1 MDYTTV
7 TGINAKYIFFK
18 NDAKEDRALTK
29 KTDLLE
35 LLESSNN
42 DFYFYKRMALEA
54 EKTYTR
60 INAELEKLKIYEK
73 QLEST
78 IDEHKEEPL
87 YKRGLAD
94 ACFVLKC
101 TKERIKE
108 TLYELSGIRTVKMDA
123 RQKADKAEKMMHII
137 KNILKTI

>member
-7 TGINAKYIFFK
+7 TGINAKYIFVK
-18 NDAKEDRALTK
+18 NDGKEDRTLTK
-29 KTDLLE
+29 KMNLLE
-35 LLESSNN
+35 LLENLNN
-42 DFYFYKRMALEA
+42 DFCFYKRMALEA

-60 INAELEKLKIYEK
+60 INAELESLEIYEK

-78 IDEHKEEPL
+78 IEEHKEEPL

-94 ACFVLKC
+94 ACFILEC

-108 TLYELSGIRTVKMDA
+108 TLYKLSGIRTVKMDA
-123 RQKADKAEKMMHII
+123 RQKEDKAEKMIHII